1 MANLKFYHGATA
13 PQTPEVGMIWFN
25 NVTETVEGV
34 DLVKN
39 LIKVCT
45 GVVDGTATWEVYGT
59 TDADLAALVSRVTTL
74 ETVTIPDLEQAI
86 VDALAEAKD
95 YADSLPHEN
104 TTYVIS
110 EGTENGKIKVTPSEG
125 AAYEVPVHGLGTAA
139 YHAEGDFVSSTGYV
153 AYSQA
158 EKDKLAG
165 IEEGAE
171 VNIIEEVQ
179 VNGVALEVST
189 DGKRAV
195 NVVIPDATVKSVKE
209 GDKVL
214 KLEGTE
220 LSTELSLVYE
230 TQGEGDAAKKYII
243 LKGLNGVEIA
253 KIDASDFIADSFLND
268 VTLDADDNLQFTW
281 TMADGSTKT
290 DTVNIAKYI
299 DTYTAGDGID
309 ITDKEVSVKI
319 DDTSDEFL
327 TVGPDGVK
335 LSGVQ
340 DAIDAAEIAAQKYTD
355 DVIAALDSDV
365 TSAEKYT
372 VEVTDAEGAVST
384 EEVNHKVRVQVI
396 EEDGIVTD
404 VVVTESDIAS
414 AAALATLDAE
424 VQEHEVVVSAALNDL
439 NARVDG
445 HATRLDELE
454 AGLGAVEHTTVSDG
468 DATDFVTI
476 SETTE
481 GSHKNYAV
489 SATVVK
495 GANGDDAGLATD
507 AYVREQVAQVAATAD
522 TAVQTVV
529 SDNECL
535 TATKE
540 GTQVELS
547 LCWMSF

>member
-45 GVVDGTATWEVYGT
+45 GVADGTATWEVYGT

-86 VDALAEAKD
+86 ADALATAKD

-125 AAYEVPVHGLGTAA
+125 DAYEVPVHGLGTAA

-230 TQGEGDAAKKYII
+230 TQGEGDAAKKYIV

-281 TMADGSTKT
+281 AMADGSTKT

-299 DTYTAGDGID
+299 DTYTAGNGID
-309 ITDKEVSVKI
+309 ITDKEVSVKV
-319 DDTSDEFL
+319 DAASEAFL
-327 TVGPDGVK
+327 TVGADGVK
-335 LSGVQ
+335 LAGVQ
-340 DAIDAAEIAAQKYTD
+340 DAINAAEAAAKKYTD
-355 DVIAALDSDV
+355 DEIAALDADV
-365 TSAEKYT
+365 ISAEKYT
-372 VEVTDAEGAVST
+372 VEVTDAEGVVST
-384 EEVNHKVRVQVI
+384 EEVNHKVRVQVV

-414 AAALATLDAE
+414 AEALATLDAE

-454 AGLGAVEHTTVSDG
+454 GALADKNVAAESTTPDYVT
-468 DATDFVTI
+468 ATAADNKVT
-476 SETTE
+476 
-481 GSHKNYAV
+481 
-489 SATVVK
+489 
-495 GANGDDAGLATD
+495 
-507 AYVREQVAQVAATAD
+507 VAATQKVIDAVALAE
-522 TAVQTVV
+522 TSVQTIT
-529 SDNECL
+529 SDNTCL
-535 TATKE
+535 TAVKT
-540 GTQVELS
+540 GNNVALS
-547 LCWMSF
+547 LVWEEGSF